1 MGLTSIQG
9 IGVKVIGDIT
19 FGLFPES
26 IHPNVMALANAM
38 SADGYAASR
47 ARIDACNNF
56 VYSLIANGLWD
67 KMDALYPFLG
77 GTTAITHKW
86 NLKNVIDTDAAFR
99 ISWVGSGFTFT
110 EAGGKSSGAAG
121 TSGNTFY
128 TPSINQANTS
138 SVHLSAYINVAPTV
152 NATAVMGVSGNLA
165 ASSAFQIAR
174 FSTGVLGAT
183 INARNATDLLSSGVA
198 TAGFYSGVRPASN
211 STILYRNG
219 RSVASNAGGS
229 LTVPTSAVLLFS
241 RSINPIPSNAG
252 ICFASLGSATTARES
267 LVFYNLVQAF
277 QTSLGRAI

>member
-1 MGLTSIQG
+1 MPLTTIQG
-9 IGVKVIGDIT
+9 SGTKVIGNISL
-19 FGLFPES
+19 GLFPQPL
-26 IHPNVMALANAM
+26 HPNVMALANAM

-56 VYSLIANGLWD
+56 VYSLIGNGLWD
-67 KMDALYPFLG
+67 KMDAVYPFLG

-99 ISWVGSGFTFT
+99 IAWSGAGFTFT

-121 TSGNTFY
+121 TFGNTFY

-152 NATAVMGVSGNLA
+152 NSTAVMGVSGNLA
-165 ASSAFQIAR
+165 ASLAFQIVRA
-174 FSTGVLGAT
+174 SVGSLGAT
-183 INARNATDLLSSGVA
+183 INARNGTDFITSGVA
-198 TAGFYSGVRPASN
+198 TAGFYNGVRPASN

-219 RSVASNAGGS
+219 ISVASNAGGVVS
-229 LTVPTSAVLLFS
+229 VPTSSVYLFNRNANLLA
-241 RSINPIPSNAG
+241 SNAG
-252 ICFASLGSATTARES
+252 ICFASLGSALTARES

>member
-67 KMDALYPFLG
+67 KMDAMYPFLG

-99 ISWVGSGFTFT
+99 ISWTGAGLTFT
-110 EAGGKSSGAAG
+110 EDGGKSTGAAG
-121 TSGNTFY
+121 NAGNTFY

-152 NATAVMGVSGNLA
+152 NSTAVMGVSGNLVT
-165 ASSAFQIAR
+165 SSAFQIAR
-174 FSTGVLGAT
+174 FGTGLLGAT

-198 TAGFYSGVRPASN
+198 TAGFYCGVRPASN

-219 RSVASNAGGS
+219 ISVASNAGGS

-252 ICFASLGSATTARES
+252 ICFASLGSALTARES